1 MHRILPIKLSISAKF
16 TLNSCMK
23 NNEMLR
29 SDPGDSGR
37 SNLPNFTE
45 NDLLLRGGVKK
56 GSNGRANSIHMM
68 DGADVSGEKKKYDKK
83 D

>member
-1 MHRILPIKLSISAKF
+1 
-16 TLNSCMK
+16 MK
-23 NNEMLR
+23 NNETLR

-68 DGADVSGEKKKYDKK
+68 DDADVSGEFENVTKRIRFRVQTRLT
-83 D
+83 

>member
-1 MHRILPIKLSISAKF
+1 MCIQLSVDAKF
-16 TLNSCMK
+16 ALNFQVK
-23 NNEMLR
+23 NNEALR

-68 DGADVSGEKKKYDKK
+68 DDADVSGEFKLMVIK
-83 D
+83 

>member
-1 MHRILPIKLSISAKF
+1 
-16 TLNSCMK
+16 MK

-29 SDPGDSGR
+29 SEPGDCGR

-45 NDLLLRGGVKK
+45 NDLLLRGGAKK

-68 DGADVSGEKKKYDKK
+68 DDADVSGALKEKG
-83 D
+83 